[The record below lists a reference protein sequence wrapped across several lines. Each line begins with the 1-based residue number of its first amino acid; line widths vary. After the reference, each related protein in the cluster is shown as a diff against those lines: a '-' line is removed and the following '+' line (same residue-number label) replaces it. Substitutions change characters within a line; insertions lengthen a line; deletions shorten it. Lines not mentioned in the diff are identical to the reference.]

1 MATVVVS
8 GSAGGMG
15 TAIRKRLE
23 GAGDRVIGI
32 DRVDAEV
39 VVDLES
45 PAARGEAIREVLR
58 HSGGIV
64 DGVVAAAGV
73 LFGPG
78 SRMVS
83 VNYFAAVQLV
93 EGLREALTGS
103 VDPTALVFSSNSATT
118 HPGYPLEVTEA
129 CLAGDERAAR
139 EIGDV
144 DYGVTAYPATKLALA
159 RWARRAAPEWM
170 RAGICLNIIL
180 PGLTAT
186 PMVAD
191 HIDQYLTM
199 DAYPI
204 PAARPGT
211 PDEIAG
217 LVQYLLGPDA
227 RFFSGSVLCM
237 DGGSE
242 AALRPDDWPTI
253 PPAAGQRA

>member
-1 MATVVVS
+1 MATIVVS

-15 TAIRKRLE
+15 SAIRKRLE
-23 GAGDRVIGI
+23 SAGDRVIGI
-32 DRVDAEV
+32 DRTDAEV
-39 VVDLES
+39 VVDLEQ
-45 PAARGEAIREVLR
+45 PAARAEAILEVQR
-58 HSGGIV
+58 HSGGVV

-103 VDPTALVFSSNSATT
+103 VDPTALVFSSNSVTT
-118 HPGYPLEVTEA
+118 HPGYPLEVADA
-129 CLAGDERAAR
+129 CLAGDEEAAR
-139 EIGDV
+139 AVGDV
-144 DYGVTAYPATKLALA
+144 DHGVTAYPATKLALA

-170 RAGICLNIIL
+170 RSGICLNIVM
-180 PGLTAT
+180 PGLTDT

-191 HIDQYLTM
+191 HMEAYLRM

-227 RFFSGSVLCM
+227 RFYSGSVFCM

-242 AALRPDDWPTI
+242 AALRADDWPTA
-253 PPAAGQRA
+253 PHES